1 MAKRTTK
8 ATPESLLKDRVVR
21 RLKKL
26 EAEGKLVFWR
36 SNAGVGFT
44 KSGFMITFGRKGMPD
59 MFVLCAGKL
68 IGLELK
74 SKTGSLEQSQKE
86 LRPLLE
92 AQGCAYHV
100 IRSVEDLEAALTRS
114 TP

>member
-1 MAKRTTK
+1 MARTTK

-36 SNAGVGFT
+36 SNAGIGFT
-44 KSGFMITFGRKGMPD
+44 KSGFMITFGRKGLPD
-59 MFVLCAGKL
+59 LMVLMGGRF
-68 IGLELK
+68 IGIELK
-74 SKTGSLEQSQKE
+74 SKTGTLEASQKE

-100 IRSVEDLEAALTRS
+100 IRSVEDLTSAINL
-114 TP
+114 PDP

>member
-1 MAKRTTK
+1 MAKRTTR
-8 ATPESLLKDRVVR
+8 ATPESLLKDKVVR

-26 EAEGKLVFWR
+26 EAEGKLIFWR

-44 KSGFMITFGRKGMPD
+44 RSGFMITFGRKGMPD
-59 MFVLCAGKL
+59 MFVLRAGVL

-74 SKTGSLEQSQKE
+74 SKDGTLEDSQKK

-92 AQGCAYHV
+92 AQGCVYHV
-100 IRSVEDLEAALTRS
+100 IRSVDDLEKALS
-114 TP
+114 